1 MTFTQLSADHL
12 EALGAMLGPGSLSTG
27 ESNLD
32 LHACDQSHHPRCRPE
47 AVLWPTREEEVS
59 KVLQYAD
66 EHHIPVTGWGSG
78 SSLEGNPIPVSK
90 GIVIDFSRMNRI
102 LDIRPQDF
110 QADVEP
116 GVIYQDLNQR
126 LRHSGVFFPPDP
138 GARATLGGMIANNA
152 SGTRTV
158 RYGSTKDYVLRLK
171 VALAGGEIIEVGN
184 RASKSSSGYD
194 LLHLFVGSEGTLGLV
209 VDATVRLVGIPAECS
224 AVIAAF
230 ESVAS
235 AGKAVFEIIRGGL
248 DPAALEVLGPE
259 CIRLINREK
268 SLALRVHPT
277 LFMEFSGPSKNQ
289 LAEILE
295 MVRSITDE
303 NQCLEFRSGL
313 GKEEWD
319 TLFRARHELGEMIIR
334 SHPGRGFLTTDVAVP
349 ISTFPEVL
357 DFAAEE
363 STTLPLPFYIFGHAG
378 DGNIHMAMMGKR
390 GDDADWAAIE
400 TVNRKLVLKAI
411 SVGGTATG
419 EHGVGIGKR
428 RFMETEHGRSLAWMM
443 RVKNLFDPNGILN
456 PGKIF
461 PVP

>member
-1 MTFTQLSADHL
+1 MIFTPLDARHL
-12 EALGAMLGPGSLSTG
+12 EALGTLLEPGSLSTG

-32 LHACDQSHHPRCRPE
+32 LHACDQSHHLRCRPE
-47 AVLWPTREEEVS
+47 AVVWPNRAEEVS
-59 KVLQYAD
+59 KILRYAH
-66 EHHIPVTGWGSG
+66 EHQIPVTGWGSG

-102 LDIRPQDF
+102 LNIRAQDF

-116 GVIYQDLNQR
+116 GVIYQDLNEK
-126 LRHSGVFFPPDP
+126 LRYSGIFFPPDP

-158 RYGSTKDYVLRLK
+158 RYGSTKDYVLRLRI
-171 VALAGGEIIEVGN
+171 ALAGGEIIEVGN

-194 LLHLFVGSEGTLGLV
+194 LLHLFIGSEGTLGLV
-209 VDATVRLVGIPAECS
+209 VEATIRLVGIPAERS
-224 AVIAAF
+224 AVVATFDSA
-230 ESVAS
+230 AS
-235 AGKAVFEIIRGGL
+235 AGKTVFEIMRGGL
-248 DPAALEVLGPE
+248 DPAALELLSPE

-268 SLALRVHPT
+268 SLALKERPT

-295 MVRSITDE
+295 IVRSIADE
-303 NQCLEFRSGL
+303 THCQEFRSGL

-319 TLFRARHELGEMIIR
+319 TLFKARHELGEMIIR
-334 SHPGRGFLTTDVAVP
+334 NHPGRGFLTTDVAVP

-357 DFAAEE
+357 DFAAAA
-363 STTLPLPFYIFGHAG
+363 SQTLTLPFYIFGHAG
-378 DGNIHMAMMGKR
+378 DGNIHMAMMGKH
-390 GDDADWAAIE
+390 GDAVDWDAIAA
-400 TVNRKLVLKAI
+400 VNRRLVLKAI

-428 RFMETEHGRSLAWMM
+428 QFMEMEHGASLAWMK
-443 RVKNLFDPNGILN
+443 RVKDLFDPNGILN

-461 PVP
+461 PVT